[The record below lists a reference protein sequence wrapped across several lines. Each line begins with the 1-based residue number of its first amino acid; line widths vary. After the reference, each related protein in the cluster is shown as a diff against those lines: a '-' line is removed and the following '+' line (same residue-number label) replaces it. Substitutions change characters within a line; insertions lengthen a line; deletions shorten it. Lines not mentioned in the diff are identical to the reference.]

1 MKTFLRSKLARC
13 CRDESRKQS
22 GSYYV
27 PGGLLLPREDPLEIA
42 AGLARHDFNEKRR
55 GGVRARVCKTGYI
68 SLNITAWGGSMI
80 SPAAPGDGD
89 FIDIKKICLRPPLR
103 FIIQ

>member
-22 GSYYV
+22 ESYYV

-55 GGVRARVCKTGYI
+55 GGVRARACKTGYF
-68 SLNITAWGGSMI
+68 SLILTAWGGSMI

-89 FIDIKKICLRPPLR
+89 FIDI
-103 FIIQ
+103 